1 MCIRDRTHPSRP
13 PGGFAAGRLPAPVSA
28 ATARRWHPVATR
40 KGAAI
45 RPLATGA
52 NVRFSRPRDR
62 CQDRQIDAKTAVCYK
77 ITKSQLSESSAMKRG
92 QFMQEKILEILRH
105 ASDMKTAYQI
115 MDDLRGAV
123 PTIAPPTVY
132 RALKVL
138 IEKGDVHRLETRNAY
153 YACRSAG
160 DHIPIISV
168 CDSCGTVEESIEQDV
183 LKRISE
189 VTQKAGFQARKHVV
203 EVTGLCALCS
213 DAGSAR

>member
-1 MCIRDRTHPSRP
+1 
-13 PGGFAAGRLPAPVSA
+13 
-28 ATARRWHPVATR
+28 
-40 KGAAI
+40 
-45 RPLATGA
+45 
-52 NVRFSRPRDR
+52 
-62 CQDRQIDAKTAVCYK
+62 
-77 ITKSQLSESSAMKRG
+77 MKRG

-115 MDDLRGAV
+115 MDDLRCAV

-138 IEKGDVHRLETRNAY
+138 IEKGDVHRLETQNAY
-153 YACRSAG
+153 YACRTAG

-189 VTQKAGFQARKHVV
+189 VTQKAGFQAKRHVV

-213 DAGSAR
+213 DAGSAK